1 MTGMMLYLA
10 FGLMILTVVS
20 NRYWRSRHSSTT
32 GTTRKAREKLE
43 ALSDDLETAARLCQ
57 HAAKEYAEAQARTAK
72 AEQEMTLALA
82 RLEASRELPANRFYV
97 FDRLEP
103 RPGRFW
109 EVAVRHL
116 PQAQEERLPHR
127 TWAGIRRYL
136 LAAESEREARE
147 RISARFP
154 RKAGFEIAEV
164 RPSGLAALSVNPV
177 TKASAFRRR
186 TGDERPA
193 PAVPRRAMVAVGRS

>member
-20 NRYWRSRHSSTT
+20 NRYWRSRHSTT
-32 GTTRKAREKLE
+32 SGTTRKAREKLDSM
-43 ALSDDLETAARLCQ
+43 AGDLETAVRLCQ
-57 HAAKEYAEAQARTAK
+57 QAAKEHADAQERTAK
-72 AEQEMTLALA
+72 AEQEMTQTLA
-82 RLEASRELPANRFYV
+82 RLEACRGLPSNRFYV

-127 TWAGIRRYL
+127 TWAGVRRYL
-136 LAAESEREARE
+136 LVSGNEREARE
-147 RISARFP
+147 RIAARFP
-154 RKAGFEIAEV
+154 RKAGFEIV
-164 RPSGLAALSVNPV
+164 DIRPSALAALTVNPV
-177 TKASAFRRR
+177 TQASAFRRR
-186 TGDERPA
+186 TGEEKPA
-193 PAVPRRAMVAVGRS
+193 PAVPRRAMVARN

>member
-20 NRYWRSRHSSTT
+20 NRYWRSRHSTT
-32 GTTRKAREKLE
+32 SGTTRKAREKLDSM
-43 ALSDDLETAARLCQ
+43 AGDLETAVRLCQ
-57 HAAKEYAEAQARTAK
+57 QAAKEHADAQERTAK
-72 AEQEMTLALA
+72 AEQEMTQTLA
-82 RLEASRELPANRFYV
+82 RLEACRGLPSNRFYV

-127 TWAGIRRYL
+127 TWAGVRRYL
-136 LAAESEREARE
+136 LVSDNEREARE
-147 RISARFP
+147 RIAARFP
-154 RKAGFEIAEV
+154 RKAGFEIV
-164 RPSGLAALSVNPV
+164 DIRPSALAALTVNPV
-177 TKASAFRRR
+177 TQASAFRRR
-186 TGDERPA
+186 TGEEKPA
-193 PAVPRRAMVAVGRS
+193 PAVPRRAMVARN